1 MSMIFARPSQHP
13 ADRSFRLDPIW
24 FLAVLAMTGLSA
36 CSFLLNPEQSLALA
50 LGFLILLIALADL
63 RAGFLAYI
71 ALYPF
76 IPITWGVDVAEWMP
90 YPPRVETS
98 SLGEAAVLTGALA
111 VGVDSALDNVFTNRA
126 ARAPSGAGGA
136 L

>member
-13 ADRSFRLDPIW
+13 ADRSFRPDPVW
-24 FLAVLAMTGLSA
+24 FLAVIAMVGLSA

-90 YPPRVETS
+90 Y
-98 SLGEAAVLTGALA
+98 LTAKRLCCLSLA
-111 VGVDSALDNVFTNRA
+111 VAFVPHMKNAWD
-126 ARAPSGAGGA
+126 APQVKRVTGLILS
-136 L
+136 LIVVE